1 MANSDRIKSFY
12 ESFAA
17 YLVKNRII
25 DNPRHTKIFG
35 FLDKIFAQHT
45 ISSALEIGCGIGIIS
60 EYINKDCFCCRQS
73 RHQQKKYP
81 FRSENGKGYKFSGP
95 PIFYS

>member
-25 DNPRHTKIFG
+25 DNPQHTKIFG

-60 EYINKDCFCCRQS
+60 EYINKTVSVVDS
-73 RHQQKKYP
+73 LDISKKISSSL
-81 FRSENGKGYKFSGP
+81 RER
-95 PIFYS
+95 